1 MASNGGGPSRLQSMR
16 PVTAVVELG
25 SLGRFTPSMKNLPL
39 LLALLAFTPIAT
51 AQSGGSPMAKS
62 TAEQL
67 NQMWSQGKA
76 TGQGPVK
83 LQSFPLRLDDIGYII
98 PLGNMQSGHTTPS
111 DHLYLV
117 PKGAVNQGQGQR
129 GPRSPGQGTGVD
141 TRDFS
146 QLYDVVAVAEGF
158 IVMLQ
163 WRPNPQGGQAK
174 YDPSVFD
181 RAVDL
186 KVFIEHSAH
195 VWSYVDHLIEVDA
208 AIMKQVPG
216 GVQPGQPVNVRIP
229 VKAGQLIGKVGNQTF
244 DFALIDTSTMR
255 KGFVKP
261 DQFLQRDPQKP
272 HVVDPFDYVAEPL
285 RSKLIAKDA
294 RKVPPFG
301 GRIDYDIDGKLVGN
315 WYEQGTGGYAG
326 QNRRI
331 DYWVGHLSI
340 VYHHLDPKIIVFSIG
355 NYDGRAQQFWVKG
368 NQPDPA
374 MVSEKDGIVKYQ
386 LIRGQLGSSGQV
398 QMGPEAEAVQGTVLC
413 QVLPDRKLKFEAFP
427 GMTGGQVK
435 GFGEKAKLYER

>member
-1 MASNGGGPSRLQSMR
+1 MNAKLLATL
-16 PVTAVVELG
+16 VTAAAA
-25 SLGRFTPSMKNLPL
+25 SLC
-39 LLALLAFTPIAT
+39 
-51 AQSGGSPMAKS
+51 AQSVSSRPGS
-62 TAEQL
+62 TAEQI
-67 NQMWSQGKA
+67 NQMWSRGQAQGDA
-76 TGQGPVK
+76 PVK

-117 PKGAVNQGQGQR
+117 PKGAVNQGR
-129 GPRSPGQGTGVD
+129 GSMGGGRPPGQGTGVD

-146 QLYDVVAVAEGF
+146 QLYDVVAVADGY

-229 VKAGQLIGKVGNQTF
+229 VKAGQVIGKIGNQTF

-255 KGFVKP
+255 KGFIKP
-261 DQFLQRDPQKP
+261 AQFLQRDPQKP
-272 HVVDPFDYVAEPL
+272 HVVDPFDYIDEPL
-285 RSKLIAKDA
+285 RGELIKKDA
-294 RKVPPFG
+294 RKVPPYG
-301 GRIDYDIDGKLVGN
+301 GRIDYDIDGKLIGN

-326 QNRRI
+326 LNRRI

-355 NYDGRAQQFWVKG
+355 RYDGRAAQFWVKG
-368 NQPDPA
+368 NNPDPA
-374 MVSEKDGIVKYQ
+374 TIGEQAGVVKYE
-386 LIRGQLGSSGQV
+386 LIHGQLGSSGQP
-398 QMGPEAEAVQGTVLC
+398 QMRPGGEQVQGTALV
-413 QVLPDRKLKFEAFP
+413 QVLADGKLKFEAFP
-427 GMTGGQVK
+427 GISGEQVQ
-435 GFGEKAKLYER
+435 GFTEKAKLFER